1 MQPMSKYI
9 ISILFFLI
17 SFYTIAQETKVND
30 TVEDVY
36 KDRYGIRIG
45 IDIIQPIYSLFD
57 ENKKGLEI
65 VADYRITNIIY
76 AAAEIGY
83 NDVTTF
89 EDYYNFTTNGS
100 YIKVGA
106 DVNVYKNWIGMEN
119 MILVGIRY
127 GFSVFDQTLN
137 QGIINADPFL
147 PVHELTE
154 PVNYSGLNASW
165 FALVLGIKA
174 EVLHNL
180 FLGFSFS
187 GNILLSSKEPENFQN
202 LFIPGFNRVYVNG
215 NGFSFNYTVSYLI
228 PFYKKS
234 Q

>member
-1 MQPMSKYI
+1 MLKYI
-9 ISILFFLI
+9 INILLLFI
-17 SFYTIAQETKVND
+17 SFVATSQETKAKD

-36 KDRYGIRIG
+36 KDRYGIRLG

-57 ENKKGLEI
+57 EDKKGIEI
-65 VADYRITNIIY
+65 VADYRITKIIY
-76 AAAEIGY
+76 AAAELGY
-83 NDVTTF
+83 NDVTTY
-89 EDYYNFTTNGS
+89 EDFFNFTTNGS
-100 YIKVGA
+100 YIKLGA

-119 MILVGIRY
+119 IILVGLRY

-147 PVHELTE
+147 PNEELAD
-154 PVNYSGLNASW
+154 PVIYNGLNASW
-165 FALVLGIKA
+165 FSVVLGIKV

-187 GNILLSSKEPENFQN
+187 GNSLISSKEPDNFKN
-202 LFIPGFNRVYVNG
+202 LFIPGFNRVYVNN

-228 PFYKKS
+228 PFYKK
-234 Q
+234 

>member
-1 MQPMSKYI
+1 MLKYI
-9 ISILFFLI
+9 INILLLFI
-17 SFYTIAQETKVND
+17 SFVATSQETKAKD

-36 KDRYGIRIG
+36 KDRYGIRLG

-57 ENKKGLEI
+57 EDKKGIEI
-65 VADYRITNIIY
+65 VADYRITKIIY
-76 AAAEIGY
+76 AAAELGY
-83 NDVTTF
+83 NDVTTY
-89 EDYYNFTTNGS
+89 EDFFNFTTNGS
-100 YIKVGA
+100 YIKLGA

-119 MILVGIRY
+119 IILVGLRY

-147 PVHELTE
+147 PNEELTD
-154 PVNYSGLNASW
+154 PVIYNGLNASW
-165 FALVLGIKA
+165 FSVVLGIKV

-187 GNILLSSKEPENFQN
+187 GNSLISSKEPDNFKN
-202 LFIPGFNRVYVNG
+202 LFIPGFNRVYVNN

-228 PFYKKS
+228 PFYKK
-234 Q
+234 

>member
-1 MQPMSKYI
+1 MFKYI
-9 ISILFFLI
+9 ISTLLLFI
-17 SFYTIAQETKVND
+17 SVIATSQETKAKD

-36 KDRYGIRIG
+36 KDRYGIRLG

-65 VADYRITNIIY
+65 VADYRITKIFY
-76 AAAEIGY
+76 VAAEIGY
-83 NDVTTF
+83 NDVTTY

-100 YIKVGA
+100 YIKLGA

-119 MILVGIRY
+119 IILVGLRY

-147 PVHELTE
+147 PEEELAD
-154 PVNYSGLNASW
+154 PVSYNGLTASW
-165 FALVLGIKA
+165 FSVVLGIKV

-187 GNILLSSKEPENFQN
+187 GNSLISSKEPENFKN
-202 LFIPGFNRVYVNG
+202 LFIPGFNRVYMNN

-228 PFYKKS
+228 PFYKK
-234 Q
+234 

>member
-1 MQPMSKYI
+1 MFKYI
-9 ISILFFLI
+9 ISILLLLI
-17 SFYTIAQETKVND
+17 SVIATSQETKAKD

-36 KDRYGIRIG
+36 KDRYGIRLG

-65 VADYRITNIIY
+65 VADYRITKIFY
-76 AAAEIGY
+76 VAAEIGY
-83 NDVTTF
+83 NDVTTY

-100 YIKVGA
+100 YIKLGA

-119 MILVGIRY
+119 IILVGLRY

-147 PVHELTE
+147 PEEELAD
-154 PVNYSGLNASW
+154 PVSYNGLTASW
-165 FALVLGIKA
+165 FSVVLGIKV

-187 GNILLSSKEPENFQN
+187 GNSLISSKEPENFKN
-202 LFIPGFNRVYVNG
+202 LFIPGFNRVYVNN

-228 PFYKKS
+228 PFYKK
-234 Q
+234 

>member
-1 MQPMSKYI
+1 MRPMSKYI
-9 ISILFFLI
+9 ISILFLLI
-17 SFYTIAQETKVND
+17 ASFAISQETKKEEA
-30 TVEDVY
+30 VEDVY
-36 KDRYGIRIG
+36 KERYGLRIG
-45 IDIIQPIYSLFD
+45 IDLIQPIYSLFD

-65 VADYRITNIIY
+65 VADYRISKLFY
-76 AAAEIGY
+76 VAAELGY

-119 MILVGIRY
+119 IILVGLRY

-147 PVHELTE
+147 PVQELTD
-154 PVNYSGLNASW
+154 PVIYSGLNASW
-165 FALVLGIKA
+165 FSLVLGIKA

-187 GNILLSSKEPENFQN
+187 GNVLLSSKEPENFKN
-202 LFIPGFNRVYVNG
+202 LFIPGFNKVNINN
-215 NGFSFNYTVSYLI
+215 NGFSFNYTISYLI
-228 PFYKKS
+228 PFYKKAP
-234 Q
+234 